1 MASSPP
7 PPPPPPPRSESR
19 LRTRGGIMGWFGERE
34 PERERERVAGVA
46 EDNTIPAD
54 SVYG

>member
-1 MASSPP
+1 M
-7 PPPPPPPRSESR
+7 ESW
-19 LRTRGGIMGWFGERE
+19 GGSDLVAGVKESQ
-34 PERERERVAGVA
+34 RERERKGEGVPGVA